1 MTDQA
6 PLPFEDLAP
15 VAKQATDAETAAA
28 FLAANPALRRWLIDQ
43 AIEHDRIGIR
53 VPIKY
58 LVEAARVAQHK
69 AQLVRT
75 AKSPWLINNSWVAYF
90 ARILMAEEPRLEGYF
105 TIRHAQFDEEAAA
118 A

>member
-1 MTDQA
+1 MTDQT

-15 VAKQATDAETAAA
+15 VAKQATDADTAAA

-53 VPIKY
+53 VSIKY
-58 LVEAARVAQHK
+58 LVESARVKHRK
-69 AQLVRT
+69 AQIRRS
-75 AKSPWLINNSWVAYF
+75 ADSPWLINNSWVAYF
-90 ARILMAEEPRLEGYF
+90 ARILMAEEPRLDGYF